1 MGTPSLRKLLW
12 VSTSCLQKWSFK
24 LLPKQ
29 LSQTSLL
36 TFVNSRLNTVF
47 STSYTPP
54 LIALTS
60 QITRVSPKTS
70 IWYTVYTVGFLLA
83 FLFRAPFSGLI
94 FFLLPS
100 QPVDIFR
107 GALLTHPFF
116 ILSIFTLLL
125 TSFTH
130 MVSPQAGTNN
140 PQILLFCTSE
150 PCYLSLGS
158 QILQY

>member
-1 MGTPSLRKLLW
+1 MSTEMKFQASAKTAVPDITADLCKFKTEHCLLHM
-12 VSTSCLQKWSFK
+12 
-24 LLPKQ
+24 
-29 LSQTSLL
+29 
-36 TFVNSRLNTVF
+36 
-47 STSYTPP
+47 SYTPP